1 MASERKNGRISS
13 LAMDSEQYID
23 VNMEPAL
30 NLDLTRD
37 NMPLK
42 TYNTAASPMQ
52 IVVDVPDTEDEP

>member
-13 LAMDSEQYID
+13 LAMDTEQYID
-23 VNMEPAL
+23 VNMEPTL

-42 TYNTAASPMQ
+42 TSNSGTAPMQ
-52 IVVDVPDTEDEP
+52 IVVDVPDTEEEP